1 MLGYEVAPRSSARSG
16 CNTSREIVEALREV
30 RCRLHVFLYQRDPLT
45 KSYFHSRIIIIQRSA
60 RVRNSLILQLLIYSR
75 VVAGGSRMQYFYIIS
90 CMLLVHRKPSS
101 YVRQS
106 QRVGPQENR
115 TIAKLE
121 ELYNICNDGKVG
133 GTGGMM
139 LGLYVSDRVV
149 HDYEGE
155 AGPP

>member
-1 MLGYEVAPRSSARSG
+1 
-16 CNTSREIVEALREV
+16 
-30 RCRLHVFLYQRDPLT
+30 
-45 KSYFHSRIIIIQRSA
+45 
-60 RVRNSLILQLLIYSR
+60 
-75 VVAGGSRMQYFYIIS
+75 MQYFYIIS
-90 CMLLVHRKPSS
+90 CMLLVHRKPSRS
-101 YVRQS
+101 YVRES